1 MKTKFISLVGLL
13 LLMLVSCTPT
23 GNQTDFSID
32 FEKYTLAN
40 GLDVILHTDASDPI
54 VSVAIQYHVGS
65 NREKPGRTGFAHLFE
80 HMMFQQS
87 ENVGQDQFFKK
98 IQAAGGTLNGGTN
111 SDGTVYYEIVPKNAL
126 EMALWL
132 ESDRMGYLINTVTQS
147 AFANQQNVVQNEKRQ
162 GVDNR
167 PYGHNSWVL
176 DKNLYPAGHPYN
188 WQVIGEM
195 EDLFNATVED
205 VKEFHGTFYRPNNAT
220 LVVAGDIEMEEARQL
235 VEKYFGE
242 IPGGAPMQ
250 DMDPILVSL
259 DETKKLYHEDNFA
272 KTPRL
277 TMAWPTVEQYSKDAY
292 ALNFL
297 GELLSSGKKA
307 PMYRIL
313 VKDKKLTSRASAYNR
328 SRELAGSFR
337 VTINANADI
346 SLAEVEDAVF
356 ESMALFEEE
365 GITEKDMD
373 RIKAGL
379 ETQFYNGI
387 SSILGKGFQMARYN
401 EYAGSPSFIEQD
413 IANIQA
419 VTIEDVLRVYESY
432 VKDKHYIA
440 TSFVP
445 KGSLELAAADSEK
458 ADVVEESIAD
468 ALEVSQDISEEAE
481 EIARTP
487 SSFDRSAEP
496 AMGPDPVVTPPE
508 VWSDELSNGIEI
520 LGISYDEVPLVN
532 YSLVIK
538 GGHLLDPAELPGA
551 ASLLASMLT
560 EGTAS
565 KTPEELEE
573 AIDMLGARISVY
585 GGDQSISVNVN
596 TLSRN
601 FESTV
606 DLVEEILLEPRW
618 DEEQFELAKSR
629 VINNHKRNLAN
640 PNYLAYVTFNELAF
654 GEGSLLATASTG
666 TIESIEAMSMDDLK
680 SYYEN
685 KLSPSLAS
693 LHVVGNIPSA
703 EVKAAFEGINTRWE
717 SKEVELPEIEIP
729 GNPESSTIYF
739 VDVPGAKQS
748 VIQIG
753 NLAPTRTHP
762 DYDAIQTMNYKLGGS
777 FSGVLNLILREE
789 KGFTYG
795 ARSSFN
801 GNNLYGTFQAS
812 SSVRSNATLESMEIF
827 KGEMEKYREGI
838 TEEDLAFT
846 KDALIKSNARQF
858 ENMGSLLRMLQS
870 ISEYDL
876 PFDYISKE
884 QEVIRNMTLDSHRSL
899 AQKYIEP
906 QKMYYVVVGDAA
918 TQLEP
923 LKSLGLGDPVLV
935 EK

>member
-1 MKTKFISLVGLL
+1 MKKIAMYALGILF
-13 LLMLVSCTPT
+13 LMLVSCVSN
-23 GNQTDFSID
+23 GDKTDFSIEY
-32 FEKYTLAN
+32 EKYTLDN
-40 GLDVILHTDASDPI
+40 GLDVILHTDKSDPI

-111 SDGTVYYEIVPKNAL
+111 SDGTVYYEIVPRNAL

-162 GVDNR
+162 MVDNR
-167 PYGHNSWVL
+167 PYGHNSWVM
-176 DKNLYPAGHPYN
+176 DNNLYPEGHPYN

-205 VKEFHGTFYRPNNAT
+205 VKEFHATYYGPNNAT
-220 LVVAGDIEMEEARQL
+220 LVVAGDISPEETKEL

-242 IPGGAPMQ
+242 IPGGEPMQ
-250 DMDPILVSL
+250 DMEPMLVSL
-259 DETKKLYHEDNFA
+259 DETKRLFHEDNFA

-277 TMAWPTVEQYSKDAY
+277 TMAWPAVEQYTKDAY

-307 PMYRIL
+307 PMYKVL

-337 VTINANADI
+337 VSINANADI
-346 SLAEVEDAVF
+346 SLADVEAAVF
-356 ESMALFEEE
+356 ESFELFEEE
-365 GITEKDMD
+365 GITENDME

-379 ETQFYNGI
+379 ETGFYNSI

-401 EYAGSPSFIEQD
+401 EYAGSPSFIEED

-419 VTIEDVLRVYESY
+419 VSIEDVLRVYETY
-432 VKDKHYIA
+432 IKDKPYVV

-445 KGSLELAAADSEK
+445 KGKLELMAGNSVK

-468 ALEVSQDISEEAE
+468 ATEVVQELSDEEE
-481 EIARTP
+481 VIEKTP
-487 SSFDRSAEP
+487 SSFDRSVEP
-496 AMGPDPVVTPPE
+496 AMGPDPVVVPPE
-508 VWSDELSNGIEI
+508 IWSDELSNGIEVY
-520 LGISYDEVPLVN
+520 GINYTEVPLVN

-538 GGHLLDPAELPGA
+538 GGHLLDQPGLSGTA
-551 ASLLASMLT
+551 YLMASMLT
-560 EGTAS
+560 EGTAN

-573 AIDMLGARISVY
+573 AIDMLGANINVY
-585 GGDQSISVNVN
+585 GGEQSISISVN

-629 VINNHKRNLAN
+629 FINSIKRNNAN
-640 PNYLAYVTFNELAF
+640 PNYLAYITFNKLLF
-654 GEGSLLATASTG
+654 GEDNLLAIPSSG
-666 TIESIEAMSMDDLK
+666 TIESIEAITMDDLK
-680 SYYEN
+680 QYYAAN
-685 KLSPSLAS
+685 ISPTQAS
-693 LHVVGNIPSA
+693 LHVVGNIPLS
-703 EVKAAFEGINTRWE
+703 KIKTAFEGINTRWE
-717 SKEVELPEIEIP
+717 VKDVVIPQFEIP
-729 GNPESSTIYF
+729 EDPASPAIYF

-753 NLAPTRTHP
+753 SLAPTRTDP
-762 DYDAIQTMNYKLGGS
+762 EYDAVQTMNYKLGGS
-777 FSGVLNLILREE
+777 FSGFLNLILREE

-801 GNNLYGTFQAS
+801 GNRLYGTFQAS

-827 KGEMEKYREGI
+827 SREMNKYRDGI
-838 TEEDLAFT
+838 SEEDLDFT
-846 KDALIKSNARQF
+846 RDALLKSNARQF
-858 ENMGSLLRMLQS
+858 ENMRSLQRMLED
-870 ISEYDL
+870 ISMYDL
-876 PFDYISKE
+876 PFDYITLQ
-884 QEVIRNMTLDSHRSL
+884 QEVTRSMTMEEHQML
-899 AQKYIEP
+899 ARKYIQPEH
-906 QKMYYVVVGDAA
+906 MYYVVVGDAA

-923 LKSLGLGDPVLV
+923 LKSMGLGDPVLV
-935 EK
+935 EQ

>member
-1 MKTKFISLVGLL
+1 
-13 LLMLVSCTPT
+13 
-23 GNQTDFSID
+23 
-32 FEKYTLAN
+32 
-40 GLDVILHTDASDPI
+40 
-54 VSVAIQYHVGS
+54 
-65 NREKPGRTGFAHLFE
+65 
-80 HMMFQQS
+80 
-87 ENVGQDQFFKK
+87 
-98 IQAAGGTLNGGTN
+98 
-111 SDGTVYYEIVPKNAL
+111 VYYEIVPKNAL
-126 EMALWL
+126 ELALWL
-132 ESDRMGYLINTVTQS
+132 ESDRMGYLINTVTQP

-162 GVDNR
+162 MVDNR

-176 DKNLYPAGHPYN
+176 DKNLYPEGHPYS

-205 VKEFHGTFYRPNNAT
+205 VREFHSIYYRPNNAT
-220 LVVAGDIEMEEARQL
+220 LVVAGDIQVEETKAL

-250 DMDPILVSL
+250 DLEPMRVSL

-277 TMAWPTVEQYSKDAY
+277 TMAWPAVEQYTRDAY
-292 ALNFL
+292 ALDFL

-307 PMYRIL
+307 PMYRVI
-313 VKDKKLTSRASAYNR
+313 VKDKKLSSSTSAYNR

-337 VTINANADI
+337 ITINANAGV
-346 SLAEVEDAVF
+346 SLSEVEDAVF
-356 ESMALFEEE
+356 ESMELFEEE
-365 GITEKDMD
+365 GITENDMD

-379 ETQFYNGI
+379 ETRFYNGI

-413 IANIQA
+413 IAHIQA
-419 VTIEDVLRVYESY
+419 VTMDDVLRVYETY
-432 VKDKHYIA
+432 VKDKPYVS

-445 KGSLELAAADSEK
+445 KGSLDLVAANSEK
-458 ADVVEESIAD
+458 ADVVEENIMD
-468 ALEVSQDISEEAE
+468 ATEVSQVTTEAE
-481 EIARTP
+481 EEIVKTP
-487 SSFDRSAEP
+487 SSFDRSKEP

-508 VWSDELSNGIEI
+508 VWSDALSGGIKI
-520 LGISYDEVPLVN
+520 YGISYDEVPLVN

-538 GGHLLDPAELPGA
+538 GGHLLDAPGRPGQA
-551 ASLLASMLT
+551 YLLASMLT
-560 EGTAS
+560 EGTAT

-573 AIDMLGARISVY
+573 AIDMLGADIRVN
-585 GGDQSISVNVN
+585 GGEQSISISVN

-601 FESTV
+601 FQKTV
-606 DLVEEILLEPRW
+606 ALVEEMLLEPRW

-629 VINNHKRNLAN
+629 IINMHKRNNAN
-640 PNYLAYVTFNELAF
+640 PNFLAYATFNNLVF
-654 GEGSLLATASTG
+654 GEGSILSTPAYGTTASV
-666 TIESIEAMSMDDLK
+666 EAMTMDDLK
-680 SYYEN
+680 AYYEN
-685 KLSPSLAS
+685 MLSPTLAS
-693 LHVVGNIPSA
+693 LHLVGNIPVS
-703 EVKAAFEGINTRWE
+703 EVKAAFEGIDSRWE
-717 SKEVELPEIEIP
+717 PKEVKLPEIEIP
-729 GNPESSTIYF
+729 GNPASSSIYF

-753 NLAPTRTHP
+753 NLSPTRTHP

-795 ARSSFN
+795 ARSSFS

-812 SSVRSNATLESMEIF
+812 SSVRSNATLESMQIF

-838 TEEDLAFT
+838 SEEDLAFT

-858 ENMGSLLRMLQS
+858 ENMGSLLRMLEN
-870 ISEYDL
+870 ISQYEL
-876 PFDYISKE
+876 PFDYISRE
-884 QEVIRNMTLDSHRSL
+884 QEVIRSMALDAHKSL
-899 AQKYIEP
+899 AQKYIQP
-906 QKMYYVVVGDAA
+906 NRMYYVLVGDAA

-935 EK
+935 EN

>member
-1 MKTKFISLVGLL
+1 
-13 LLMLVSCTPT
+13 MLVSCTP
-23 GNQTDFSID
+23 GGEKTDFSID
-32 FEKYTLAN
+32 YEKYSLEN
-40 GLDVILHTDASDPI
+40 GLDVILHIDKSDPI

-65 NREKPGRTGFAHLFE
+65 NRENTGRTGFAHLFE

-126 EMALWL
+126 ETALWL

-176 DKNLYPAGHPYN
+176 DKNLYPEGHPYS

-205 VKEFHGTFYRPNNAT
+205 VKEFHATYYGPNNAT
-220 LVVAGDIEMEEARQL
+220 LVVAGDIDIEDVKAL
-235 VEKYFGE
+235 VNKYFAD
-242 IPGGAPMQ
+242 IPGGESMQ
-250 DMDPILVSL
+250 DMEPMLVTL
-259 DETKKLYHEDNFA
+259 DNTKKLYHEDNFA

-277 TMAWPTVEQYSKDAY
+277 TMAWPTVEQYTKDAY

-307 PMYRIL
+307 PMYRVL
-313 VKDKKLTSRASAYNR
+313 VKDKKLTSRASAYNW

-346 SLAEVEDAVF
+346 NLADVEDAIF
-356 ESMALFEEE
+356 ESMILFEEE
-365 GITEKDMD
+365 GITESDME

-379 ETQFYNGI
+379 ETQFYNSI

-401 EYAGSPSFIEQD
+401 EYAGSPSFIEED

-419 VTIEDVLRVYESY
+419 VTIEDVNRVYETY
-432 VKDKHYIA
+432 VKGKPYIA

-445 KGSLELAAADSEK
+445 KGSLELIAENSVK
-458 ADVVEESIAD
+458 ADVVEESITD
-468 ALEVSQDISEEAE
+468 ASEVSQDISADEE
-481 EIARTP
+481 EIAKTP
-487 SSFDRSAEP
+487 SSFDRSVEP
-496 AMGPDPVVTPPE
+496 EMGPDPVVVPPE
-508 VWSDELSNGIEI
+508 IWSDELSNGINI
-520 LGISYDEVPLVN
+520 YGIAYDEVPLVN

-538 GGHLLDPAELPGA
+538 GGHLLDQPELPGA
-551 ASLLASMLT
+551 AYLVAELLT
-560 EGTAS
+560 EGTAT

-573 AIDMLGARISVY
+573 AIDMLGANINVY
-585 GGDQSISVNVN
+585 GGEQSISISVN
-596 TLSRN
+596 TLTRN

-606 DLVEEILLEPRW
+606 ALVEEILLEPRW

-629 VINNHKRNLAN
+629 VTNNLKRNNAN
-640 PNYLAYVTFNELAF
+640 PNYLAYMTFNKLAF
-654 GEGSLLATASTG
+654 GEDSPLAVPSNGTA
-666 TIESIEAMSMDDLK
+666 ESIEAITLEDLK
-680 SYYEN
+680 NYYETN
-685 KLSPSLAS
+685 LSPSLAS
-693 LHVVGNIPSA
+693 LHVVGAIGSSDI
-703 EVKAAFEGINTRWE
+703 KAAFEGINTRWE
-717 SKEVELPEIEIP
+717 SKDVVLPGFEIP
-729 GNPESSTIYF
+729 NNPDSPAIYF

-753 NLAPTRTHP
+753 NLALTRSHP
-762 DYDAIQTMNYKLGGS
+762 DYDAVQTMNYKLGGS
-777 FSGVLNLILREE
+777 FSGFLNLILREE

-795 ARSSFN
+795 ARSNFS
-801 GNNLYGTFQAS
+801 GNNIYGTFQAS

-827 KGEMEKYREGI
+827 TEEMNKYREGI
-838 TEEDLAFT
+838 SEDDLIFT
-846 KDALIKSNARQF
+846 KDALLKSNARQY
-858 ENMGSLLRMLQS
+858 ESLWSLQGMLED
-870 ISEYDL
+870 ISSYDL
-876 PFDYISKE
+876 PFDYLTKQ
-884 QEVIRNMTLDSHRSL
+884 QEVTGSMSLEEHQNL
-899 AQKYIEP
+899 AQKYIQP
-906 QKMYYVVVGDAA
+906 QNMYYVVVGDAA

-923 LKSLGLGDPVLV
+923 LKSLGFGDPVLV

>member
-1 MKTKFISLVGLL
+1 MKKITIYALGIL
-13 LLMLVSCTPT
+13 LLMLISCASS
-23 GNQTDFSID
+23 GEKTDFSID
-32 FEKYTLAN
+32 YEKYTLAN

-98 IQAAGGTLNGGTN
+98 IQEAGGTLNGGTN

-176 DKNLYPAGHPYN
+176 DKNLYPEGHPYN

-220 LVVAGDIEMEEARQL
+220 LVVAGDLDMEEARQL

-250 DMDPILVSL
+250 DMDPVLVTL

-307 PMYRIL
+307 PMYRVL

-346 SLAEVEDAVF
+346 SLAEVEDAIF

-419 VTIEDVLRVYESY
+419 VTIEDVLRVYETY
-432 VKDKHYIA
+432 IKDKYYVA